1 MGNRMYADS
10 LKMASWQPI
19 PRFSPG
25 DLVTYRG
32 ETTCLVSSINNQL
45 GFNRFKLLDLDRGYE
60 IIASSHEMV
69 LFEPENKLSVNI
81 DIPALDTARE
91 PAPKRF
97 KTKSDSE
104 VDELAKRR
112 TETSTDR
119 QTEWAVRIFRGQF

>member
-1 MGNRMYADS
+1 M
-10 LKMASWQPI
+10 
-19 PRFSPG
+19 
-25 DLVTYRG
+25 
-32 ETTCLVSSINNQL
+32 SSINNQL

-69 LFEPENKLSVNI
+69 LFEPENKLSVDI

-104 VDELAKRR
+104 VDELAK
-112 TETSTDR
+112 
-119 QTEWAVRIFRGQF
+119 